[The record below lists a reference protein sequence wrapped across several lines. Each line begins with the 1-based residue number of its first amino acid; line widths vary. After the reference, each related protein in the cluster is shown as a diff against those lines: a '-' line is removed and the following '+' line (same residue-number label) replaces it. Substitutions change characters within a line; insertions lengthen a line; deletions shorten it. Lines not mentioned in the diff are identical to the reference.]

1 MAEGS
6 VSGSPRPP
14 PSPRRAGRYP
24 VAWPRRRDFV
34 AGVLD
39 GHGHN
44 GGKISKWVAERL
56 KAKLLV
62 TPLHPA
68 TAEARPALL
77 IFF

>member
-1 MAEGS
+1 
-6 VSGSPRPP
+6 
-14 PSPRRAGRYP
+14 
-24 VAWPRRRDFV
+24 V

-77 IFF
+77 IFLSALRWSWYISLNFNYGFTIFRCNLFPLK

>member
-1 MAEGS
+1 
-6 VSGSPRPP
+6 
-14 PSPRRAGRYP
+14 
-24 VAWPRRRDFV
+24 V

-68 TAEARPALL
+68 TAEAPPRTFD
-77 IFF
+77 IF